1 MYTGE
6 LMIYIGIGLV
16 AVAVIFWI
24 ITTII
29 FLKKKET
36 VVHKIYQND

>member
-6 LMIYIGIGLV
+6 LMIYIGIGLIALSV
-16 AVAVIFWI
+16 VFWV

-29 FLKKKET
+29 FIKKKEN
-36 VVHKIYQND
+36 VVNKIYKND